1 MTESAGKKEVTVLCN
16 LIVEVT
22 PHHFCHVY
30 SFGSAHTRGEGVT
43 QGHEYYEAQIT
54 GNHFRSPR
62 ATAWYELW

>member
-43 QGHEYYEAQIT
+43 QGHEYYEAQIDLQT
-54 GNHFRSPR
+54 SKNPGK
-62 ATAWYELW
+62 EILLI